1 MWILIAAGVLG
12 LVILIAVTVP
22 VLGRLSGLRR
32 AVAKLQRRQ
41 QEALAL
47 QAAAETLQ
55 TTLAGLQQR
64 AETMQERL
72 AIVKAGH
79 DDTGKHAFVNR
90 LSR

>member
-12 LVILIAVTVP
+12 LVLLIAVTVP
-22 VLGRLSGLRR
+22 VLSRLSGLRR
-32 AVAKLQRRQ
+32 AVVKLQRRQ
-41 QEALAL
+41 QEAQAL
-47 QAAAETLQ
+47 QAGAETLQ